1 MMGFGYSGGAAVYRS
16 ASQINEAM
24 VRVYNNM
31 FLAVINSMVVSFLIS
46 SSPTLMAFFFTGVM
60 KWIVMFA
67 PLMAILV
74 MSFGIQKLNRSQAI
88 LALHGFSALMG
99 LSFATIFV
107 VFTVGSIVSAF
118 MGAAVLFGTL
128 SLYGYFTK
136 RDLTSIGQFMFVG
149 LIAIVIAS
157 IINIFVGS
165 PVAAMVISALAI
177 IIFLGLTAYDTQN
190 IRQMVSIEGYN
201 GNVEV
206 IGALSLYLNFINIFL
221 SLLQLFGNRND

>member
-31 FLAVINSMVVSFLIS
+31 FLAVINSMVISFLIS

-67 PLMAILV
+67 PLVAILV

-88 LALHGFSALMG
+88 LALHGFAALMG